1 MIKFDLIIDLLAL
14 KNITVECFEN
24 QDENTKA
31 ELSVLEQIKLVK
43 LLDSRKLEEKL
54 LDEEFLDMKSRSM
67 LLDNELVSERLREL
81 EDNTK
86 GHV

>member
-1 MIKFDLIIDLLAL
+1 M
-14 KNITVECFEN
+14 
-24 QDENTKA
+24 
-31 ELSVLEQIKLVK
+31 EQIKLVK

-67 LLDNELVSERLREL
+67 LLDNELVSERLCEL

-86 GHV
+86 GMRR